1 MLISAVA
8 LKIESICRPMM
19 ETVEEARDLSCGFVN
34 YLPKLHNMLRLDDEV
49 ILAYPGFVAI
59 AAHRIAHWLLERKL
73 NLIPRLISEIAHAR
87 TGIDIHPGAHIGQS
101 FVIDHGTGIVIG
113 ETTVIKDNV
122 TLYQGVTVG
131 ALSVKRDFINLKR
144 HPTIES
150 NVIIYAN
157 ATILGGDTTIGE
169 NCIIGGNMWI
179 TRSIAPGTRIYRESD
194 DSQLI

>member
-1 MLISAVA
+1 M
-8 LKIESICRPMM
+8 
-19 ETVEEARDLSCGFVN
+19 
-34 YLPKLHNMLRLDDEV
+34 
-49 ILAYPGFVAI
+49 AYPGFVAI

-122 TLYQGVTVG
+122 KLYQGVTLG